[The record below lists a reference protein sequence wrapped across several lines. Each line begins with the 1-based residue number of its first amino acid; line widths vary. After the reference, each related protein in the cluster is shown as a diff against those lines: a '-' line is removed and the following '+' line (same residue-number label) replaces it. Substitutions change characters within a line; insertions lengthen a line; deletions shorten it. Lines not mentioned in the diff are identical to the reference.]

1 MKLRTVVPVVLFMA
15 ITGCGGGGGGGSSLD
30 SGVFIDSAVEGLRYE
45 TSSNRSGMT
54 DAAGTFSYASGDT
67 VEFFVGDISLGSATG
82 KAVITPIDLVPG
94 GNITHPTVT
103 NILRFVQS
111 LDDDDNPANGIRITT
126 AISNL
131 AANRSIDFDQSIT
144 DFEDDGNVQTIVSE
158 LTSARTAG
166 ARLLVDAAI
175 AQSHLATSLGS
186 GGNGG
191 GTPGAFGTLA
201 VSGNDTGTIGTTFEP
216 SISTPVISGVPP
228 ALTGVVWSAMKGIG
242 TTNVQASTLTITL
255 QGTTPV
261 SIIMVHGFSDAT
273 AYSHMKLCFLN
284 EEDCSGV
291 TVDLENRTVTFEQ
304 TGVPVTPGGGNIAT
318 APVILDGTLSWE

>member
-1 MKLRTVVPVVLFMA
+1 MKLRTVVLAVLFIA

-82 KAVITPIDLVPG
+82 KAVITPLDLVPG

-111 LDDDDNPANGIRITT
+111 LDDDDNPANGIRIT
-126 AISNL
+126 AAVSNL
-131 AANRSIDFDQSIT
+131 AANRSIDFDQSIS

-158 LTSARTAG
+158 LTSARLAG
-166 ARLLVDAAI
+166 ARLLVDANI
-175 AQSHLATSLGS
+175 AQSHLVTSLGS
-186 GGNGG
+186 SGNGG
-191 GTPGAFGTLA
+191 TTPGAFGTLEI
-201 VSGNDTGTIGTTFEP
+201 SGNDTGVIGTSFDP
-216 SISTPVISGVPP
+216 SLSTPVLTGAPP
-228 ALTGVVWSAMKGIG
+228 AVTGVVWSAMKGVG
-242 TTNVQASTLTITL
+242 TTNVQASTLTITF
-255 QGTTPV
+255 QGTTPN
-261 SIIMVHGFSDAT
+261 SIIMVHGFSDT
-273 AYSHMKLCFLN
+273 SAYSHMNLCFLN

-291 TVDLENRTVTFEQ
+291 TVNLENRTVTFTQ
-304 TGVPVTPGGGNIAT
+304 TQIQVSPGGGNVAT
-318 APVILDGTLSWE
+318 APVVIDGTLNWE